1 MSLQN
6 VIALAMFGCFV
17 VAGFLIAIW
26 LGFALLGVVFLILGL
41 AVADGEGLTWRRRD
55 RS

>member
-17 VAGFLIAIW
+17 VAGFLLAIW
-26 LGFALLGVVFLILGL
+26 LGFALLGGVFLVLGL
-41 AVADGEGLTWRRRD
+41 AVADGEGISWRRRD